1 MKKFTVLLSIVV
13 LIFFLI
19 AGSSQSQTI
28 TDKNKPFVTIDV
40 SGGANIPL
48 LDLKGTGPLGFYN
61 FQDYGV
67 SAGPSTAIN
76 VKVAVL
82 TRKMLQLRLYAIFG
96 YAHFSN
102 DGAAGIDVPSVLVG
116 WPPPNKT
123 YTYLNGG
130 TSYIRI
136 NQPYTGLGFEYAQY
150 TDRDAKSSFNF
161 GLDIVLSVITGRAYQ
176 TTATGVEEFNT
187 LRANQRLGF
196 GFNLFWNYRISNIVG
211 INLGSRFQFSNIIG
225 KTSSASDGN
234 GYVFLNDEANQ
245 SLNVNLSNN
254 RNVAFISFLGGISF
268 YIGKR

>member
-1 MKKFTVLLSIVV
+1 MKKFTVLLSVV
-13 LIFFLI
+13 FLI
-19 AGSSQSQTI
+19 IIFTSITSHCQTT

-40 SGGANIPL
+40 SGGMDLPL

-102 DGAAGIDVPSVLVG
+102 DGAAGIDIPAVPVG
-116 WPPPNKT
+116 WPPQNKSFS
-123 YTYLNGG
+123 YLNGG

-161 GLDIVLSVITGRAYQ
+161 GLDVVASVITGRAYE
-176 TTATGVEEFNT
+176 TTATGEETFNT
-187 LRANQRLGF
+187 LHGNFRVGL
-196 GFNLFWNYRISNIVG
+196 GFNLFWNYRFSNAVG
-211 INLGSRFQFSNIIG
+211 INLGSRAQWSNIIG
-225 KTSSASDGN
+225 KSSGSSDES

-245 SLNVNLSNN
+245 TVNFQLSNS
-254 RNVAFISFLGGISF
+254 RNLAFVSFFGGISF

>member
-13 LIFFLI
+13 LILFFI
-19 AGSSQSQTI
+19 AGSSHCQTT
-28 TDKNKPFVTIDV
+28 TDKNKPFFTIDV
-40 SGGANIPL
+40 SGGLNIPL

-67 SAGPSTAIN
+67 GLGPSTAIN
-76 VKVAVL
+76 VKMAVL

-102 DGAAGIDVPSVLVG
+102 DGAGGIDLGAAPVG
-116 WPPPNKT
+116 WPPQTKT
-123 YTYLNGG
+123 YSYLNGG

-161 GLDIVLSVITGRAYQ
+161 GLDIVLSMITGRAYQ
-176 TTATGVEEFNT
+176 TTASGVEEFNT
-187 LRANQRLGF
+187 LRANPRLGF

-211 INLGSRFQFSNIIG
+211 INVGSRFQFSNIIG
-225 KTSSASDGN
+225 KSSYSTDES
-234 GYVFLNDEANQ
+234 GYVYLNDEANQ

-254 RNVAFISFLGGISF
+254 RNVAFMSFFGGMSF
-268 YIGKR
+268 YIGKK